1 MRMAMWSVVMMRMVM
16 MTLLPLVVVILMR
29 VTGMIM
35 LVV

>member
-1 MRMAMWSVVMMRMVM
+1 MRIAMWSVVMMRMVM